1 MDYTE
6 YNFLIVLFKDKRKR
20 KIINKF
26 KTLKKAK
33 EYFQKLIS
41 ENEKIVFGKEVENG
55 HPCNYEIAL
64 LSKNSESDLSYY
76 VKDNFGR
83 QVRINLEDENFTIKE
98 IKKFKVADK
107 ILDYQT
113 KKKVDVSEFI
123 SKYLNKKEMNMV
135 SKLNNKIIVQKDD
148 TYNLFTLKNDDDAS
162 RFIDELFQFFL
173 SENRLDTIFVKDY
186 STTQRKYLYKILED
200 KGYPKNYLFRH
211 STTHPV
217 KK

>member
-33 EYFQKLIS
+33 EHFQKMLS

-55 HPCNYEIAL
+55 HPCNYEVAL
-64 LSKNSESDLSYY
+64 LSKSNESDLSYY
-76 VKDNFGR
+76 IKDDFGR
-83 QVRINLEDENFTIKE
+83 QVRINLDDENFTIKE
-98 IKKFKVADK
+98 VKKFKVPDK

-113 KKKVDVSEFI
+113 RKKIDVTEFI
-123 SKYLNKKEMNMV
+123 SKYLSKKEMSMV
-135 SKLNNKIIVQKDD
+135 SKLNNKIVVQKDD
-148 TYNLFTLKNDDDAS
+148 VYNLFTLKSDSDAG
-162 RFIDELFQFFL
+162 RFMDELFEFFL
-173 SENRLDTIFVKDY
+173 SENRTDTIFVKDY

-200 KGYPKNYLFRH
+200 KGFPKSYLFRH
-211 STTHPV
+211 STTYPV
-217 KK
+217 KR